1 MSTSVPLRSQA
12 GMVVGDVA
20 LDPGLFDAQVNVPVM
35 HQVVVA
41 QMAAWRRGT
50 HKTKSRA
57 EVSGGGQKPYRQKGT
72 GRSRQGS
79 IRAPHYTGGGI
90 VFGPLVRSHDKKV
103 NRKVRALAL
112 RSALTDRARGDK
124 IAVIESIGFEQPK
137 TREAVALLD
146 DIGLGE
152 GKVLLVLD
160 QRDQNVERSFRN
172 LQRIHVIGVDQ
183 LNVYD
188 ILARDWILFTK
199 AALDRLTERAQ
210 AMPARKAG
218 REQPA
223 EGDRA

>member
-1 MSTSVPLRSQA
+1 MSVSVPLRSQA
-12 GMVVGDVA
+12 GMVLGDVS

-41 QMAAWRRGT
+41 QMAAWRRGS

-57 EVSGGGQKPYRQKGT
+57 EVSGGGSKPYRQKGT
-72 GRSRQGS
+72 GRARQGS
-79 IRAPHYTGGGI
+79 IRAPQYKGGGI

-103 NRKVRALAL
+103 NRKVRAVAL
-112 RSALTDRARGDK
+112 RSALSDRARGDR
-124 IAVIESIGFEQPK
+124 IAVIESIAFEQPK
-137 TREAVALLD
+137 TREAVVLLD

-160 QRDQNVERSFRN
+160 QRDENVERSFRN

-199 AALDRLTERAQ
+199 AALDRLHERAQ
-210 AMPARKAG
+210 AMPVRRAG